1 MSQLKIK
8 PFFEKVFKKHSF
20 LKKNILFFV
29 LGYLSSY
36 AFAPYFY
43 IPLLMVG
50 LCVLMFLMNSET
62 SKKKTS
68 CFAFLFGAGLGVG
81 SLNWICHA
89 LLVDGGVYQFLIPLV
104 LLGLALFMGVFFLL
118 PAFCMSFFKNP
129 VSRWLSFCAFF
140 VFFEWVRSWIF
151 TGFPWNLIGNIWT
164 VFPSMLQ
171 LAGLTGVYGLSLLTL
186 LFFTSFSLLPQKRYS
201 IITSIVMLLVFLGG
215 AFHIYEF
222 PKEMVWGV
230 RLRLVQPDIKQSFK
244 WDPERAEE
252 NFSTLISLSKENN
265 DKITHVVWPESAM
278 PYYPEIDETAR
289 LRLMSAVRQGGTLL
303 AGALRVVDLSKRQ
316 LANSLFVF
324 DHLANIQGYYD
335 KSHLV
340 PFGEYVPFREVLK
353 IDKIVPIPS
362 DFNKGT
368 GVRTM
373 YIPKAPPV
381 SPLICYEVIFPAE
394 VVDRKK
400 RPEWMLNLTND
411 AWYGISAGPY
421 QHLSIA
427 QMRAVEEGLPL
438 VRATNNGIS
447 AVINPYGEVIASLG
461 LGKKGVLDSPLPRAG
476 KKTLYSIYG
485 NKIPL
490 FIILIILLFAV
501 FKNRHQKNI

>member
-1 MSQLKIK
+1 MCQLKIK
-8 PFFEKVFKKHSF
+8 SLIEKIFKNHSF
-20 LKKNILFFV
+20 LKKNILLFA

-43 IPLLMVG
+43 IPLLAIG
-50 LCVLMFLMNSET
+50 ISVLMFLITIET
-62 SKKKTS
+62 SKKKITCLS
-68 CFAFLFGAGLGVG
+68 FLFGAGLGVG

-89 LLVDGGVYQFLIPLV
+89 LLVDGGAYQFLIPLA
-104 LLGLALFMGVFFLL
+104 LLGLGLFLGLFFAL
-118 PAFCMSFFKNP
+118 PAFCASFFKTS

-140 VFFEWVRSWIF
+140 VFFEWVRSWLF

-164 VFPSMLQ
+164 VSPAMLQ
-171 LAGLTGVYGLSLLTL
+171 FAGLVGVYGLSLLTL
-186 LFFTSFSLLPQKRYS
+186 LFFTSLALLPQKRYFL
-201 IITSIVMLLVFLGG
+201 TLLIVVCLSFLGG
-215 AFHIYEF
+215 AFHIYES

-230 RLRLVQPDIKQSFK
+230 QLRLVQPNIKQSLK
-244 WDPERAEE
+244 WDPDRAEE

-265 DKITHVVWPESAM
+265 DKITHVIWPESAM

-324 DHLANIQGYYD
+324 DHLSNIQGYYD

-340 PFGEYVPFREVLK
+340 PFGEYVPFRDVLK
-353 IDKIVPIPS
+353 IDKLVPIPS
-362 DFNKGT
+362 DFNKGE

-381 SPLICYEVIFPAE
+381 SPLICYEVIFPSE
-394 VVDRKK
+394 VVDKKK
-400 RPEWMLNLTND
+400 RPEWILNLTND
-411 AWYGISAGPY
+411 GWYGLSAGPY

-438 VRATNNGIS
+438 VRATNNGVS
-447 AVINPYGEVIASLG
+447 AVINPYGEIIASLD
-461 LGKKGVLDSPLPRAG
+461 LGEKGVLDSPLPRAG
-476 KKTLYSIYG
+476 KRTLYSIYG

-490 FIILIILLFAV
+490 TLVLIILIFALL
-501 FKNRHQKNI
+501 KNRKGKNI